1 MRGVHLRG
9 ALRASLALL
18 LGLVLLCL
26 GTTLSA
32 PSFAAEAAPPPT
44 APKPAPA
51 TPVPSSPAAAA
62 PVATVTT
69 GATGATGAPAPRAP
83 QVIRVGVY
91 LLNVGK
97 LDIGAGT
104 YSMDLYVSFR
114 CDSDCNPTNFDV
126 LNGRMTAE
134 KNDDDPRF
142 KVFRLRGELMSQ
154 FDLRWFPFDAHRLS
168 ISFEDR
174 LLQDTQLVY
183 EPDMPMT
190 GIHPSAVV
198 VGWQLDPQWQV
209 RVDRDSYAVYGQSY
223 SRATFSIGAHRP
235 RLSAFLKNL
244 TPALIIALSGFLAL
258 LMGADKATPRLT
270 LTTSAL
276 VGSVLFHINMTS
288 SMPPISYL
296 TFADRFM
303 LINYI
308 GLVTVLIVNVRVM
321 AISESGLTDLSQHP
335 LGRIKYWLIAA
346 YLATHILHTLSLR

>member
-26 GTTLSA
+26 GTTLPTTS
-32 PSFAAEAAPPPT
+32 SLAAEAAPAAAPT
-44 APKPAPA
+44 PTTPK
-51 TPVPSSPAAAA
+51 TAAAA
-62 PVATVTT
+62 PVPLSPAAVAPAATV
-69 GATGATGAPAPRAP
+69 PAVPRAP

-104 YSMDLYVSFR
+104 YAMDLYVSFR

-142 KVFRLRGELMSQ
+142 KVFRLRGELMAQ

-346 YLATHILHTLSLR
+346 FIVTHILHTLSLR